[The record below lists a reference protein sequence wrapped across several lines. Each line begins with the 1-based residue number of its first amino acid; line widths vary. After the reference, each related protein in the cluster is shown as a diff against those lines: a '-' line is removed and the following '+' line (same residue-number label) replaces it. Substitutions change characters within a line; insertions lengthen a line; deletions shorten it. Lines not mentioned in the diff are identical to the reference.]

1 MSKGSI
7 ILAEDEPM
15 NAKIAIYRL
24 EKEGYSVTHYPDGE
38 NIIEAIKDKKPS
50 LVLLDIMLP
59 IKDGVTILREM
70 RANEDMKHIPV
81 VFLSAKNNDKDIRE
95 VKDLGANGYVTKPFS
110 PDSLI
115 KVINGVLEN

>member
-24 EKEGYSVTHYPDGE
+24 EKEGYSVAHYSDGE
-38 NIIEAIKDKKPS
+38 MIIDAIRNKKPD

-59 IKDGVTILREM
+59 IKDGITIFREM
-70 RANEDMKHIPV
+70 KADDQMKNIPV
-81 VFLSAKNNDKDIRE
+81 VFLTAKSNDNDVRE
-95 VKDLGANGYVTKPFS
+95 ANAMGANGYVTKPFS
-110 PDSLI
+110 PDKLI
-115 KVINGVLEN
+115 KVINEVLG